1 MSDGGAGEVRGVVVA
16 HAGLAGALVT
26 AVRQIAGLQEGALAA
41 LSNEGLGPDGIRDA
55 IAEML
60 GPDGPAVIFTDLR
73 EGSCGIAAQ
82 RLCTDRPDRVV
93 VTGVNLPM
101 LLDFAM
107 KRYLPLEDLVP
118 RLVDRGRGAVQA
130 LPERD

>member
-1 MSDGGAGEVRGVVVA
+1 MNDALVQGVVVA
-16 HAGLAGALVT
+16 HSGLAEGLVD
-26 AVRQIAGLQEGALAA
+26 AVRTIAGLEEDALLP
-41 LSNEGLGPDGIRDA
+41 LSNSGLGPDGIRDRLS
-55 IAEML
+55 EML
-60 GPDGPAVIFTDLR
+60 DPGQPAVIFTDLR

-82 RLCTDRPDRVV
+82 RACVEAPLHVV

-107 KRYLPLEDLVP
+107 KRHLPLDDLVE
-118 RLVDRGRGAVQA
+118 RLLDRGRNAVMA

>member
-1 MSDGGAGEVRGVVVA
+1 MSEGPVVRGVVVA
-16 HAGLAGALVT
+16 HAALARALVD
-26 AVRQIAGLQEGALAA
+26 AVRQIAGTDETVLVAVT
-41 LSNEGLGPDGIRDA
+41 NEGLAPDAIRDRLA
-55 IAEML
+55 DVLNDE
-60 GPDGPAVIFTDLR
+60 GPAIIFSDLR

-82 RLCTDRPDRVV
+82 RLCVTRPDHVV

-107 KRYLPLEDLVP
+107 KRHLPLADLVE

-130 LPERD
+130 LPERA